1 MSYPYQKGNKVFE
14 PPLTIYWAL
23 AIATFGKEAIEL
35 REILS
40 ALPQTE
46 YARVA
51 PPLSTSPHYLP

>member
-14 PPLTIYWAL
+14 PLVAL

-40 ALPQTE
+40 ALPTRSSAGSNAFPVE
-46 YARVA
+46 VA
-51 PPLSTSPHYLP
+51 CNIG